1 MSDILIVTGT
11 VGVVMFVKS
20 VSKQSG
26 LSRASAKDSD
36 RQTAGRWMDG
46 CCCCCC
52 CCAVLALIF
61 QRSSS
66 QAMQASTAAACRRR
80 ATSTSLLLPTILL
93 VVHRSASSLGALGFA
108 VNSSPASQ
116 TRSNH
121 YSNRH
126 FCSSTRLNTMSGTAT
141 EITFVTGNKKKAEE
155 VARILAPKD
164 GTTAKFVIVNKKL
177 DLPELQ
183 GTPEEIALEKCKEA
197 SKEVSGPVITEDT
210 CLCFN
215 ALSGLPGPYIK
226 HFLEKTGHEGLNKM
240 LDGFDDRSAYAQ
252 TIVAYC
258 KSSDDEPVLFDGR
271 TQGKI
276 VRPRGPLDFGWDP
289 VFEPDEGEGLTYA
302 EMSKEG
308 KDAISHRSRAMA
320 KLRDHLGN
328 EL

>member
-1 MSDILIVTGT
+1 
-11 VGVVMFVKS
+11 
-20 VSKQSG
+20 
-26 LSRASAKDSD
+26 
-36 RQTAGRWMDG
+36 
-46 CCCCCC
+46 
-52 CCAVLALIF
+52 
-61 QRSSS
+61 
-66 QAMQASTAAACRRR
+66 
-80 ATSTSLLLPTILL
+80 
-93 VVHRSASSLGALGFA
+93 
-108 VNSSPASQ
+108 
-116 TRSNH
+116 
-121 YSNRH
+121 
-126 FCSSTRLNTMSGTAT
+126 MSGTAT

-197 SKEVSGPVITEDT
+197 CKEVSGPVITEDT

-258 KSSDDEPVLFDGR
+258 NSSDDEPVLFDGR

-302 EMSKEG
+302 EMTKEG

-320 KLRDHLGN
+320 KLREYLAK

>member
-1 MSDILIVTGT
+1 MFDIFIGTGGKCVRQGSSGGT
-11 VGVVMFVKS
+11 Q
-20 VSKQSG
+20 QSRFEQMQSSNCKNQNERG
-26 LSRASAKDSD
+26 TATDSD
-36 RQTAGRWMDG
+36 RQTAAHSFPAPASM
-46 CCCCCC
+46 
-52 CCAVLALIF
+52 
-61 QRSSS
+61 QS
-66 QAMQASTAAACRRR
+66 QAMHATTATACRCR
-80 ATSTSLLLPTILL
+80 ATSTALLLPTILL
-93 VVHRSASSLGALGFA
+93 AAHRSTSSLGVLGLS

-121 YSNRH
+121 PNRH
-126 FCSSTRLNTMSGTAT
+126 FCSSTRLNTMSTAT

-164 GTTAKFVIVNKKL
+164 GSTAKFVIVNKKL

-226 HFLEKTGHEGLNKM
+226 HFLEKTGHDGLNMM

-302 EMSKEG
+302 EMTKEG

-320 KLRDHLGN
+320 KLREYLAK